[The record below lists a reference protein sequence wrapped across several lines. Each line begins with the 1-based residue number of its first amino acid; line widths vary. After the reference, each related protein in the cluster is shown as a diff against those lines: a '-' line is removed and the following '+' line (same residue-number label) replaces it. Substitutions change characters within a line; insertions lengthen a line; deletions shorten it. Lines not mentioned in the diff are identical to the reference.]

1 MLKMIKYEM
10 RRNLFPYLLMASAL
24 LFLEVLFGLGVFL
37 KNNKLL
43 GVSAAGLMLFGFAG
57 LMFVAVHAIQLYSKD
72 LKNKV
77 GYMVF
82 TTPLPSYKVL
92 GAKILSAFA
101 SSFFLL
107 LFYVGVGVLDAVCL
121 LYGHNIPQL
130 ELSIQFFLGMD
141 AFTFVRFLQYVLWSV
156 FQTYCFLAVIICFGY
171 FSLSLSYTLLQN
183 KKGKN
188 FISNIIFIVLFCILT
203 YVGGKFFAVTVNA
216 DITKTVIESLP
227 GTVFELFCALAAF
240 LSAAYMLDRKINL

>member
-37 KNNKLL
+37 KKDTILSMS
-43 GVSAAGLMLFGFAG
+43 VMGLMLFGFAG
-57 LMFVAVHAIQLYSKD
+57 LLFVAVHAIQLYSKD

-82 TTPLPSYKVL
+82 MTPIPSYKVL
-92 GAKILSAFA
+92 GAKILSAFV

-107 LFYVGVGVLDAVCL
+107 SLYVGVGVLDAVCL

-130 ELSIQFFLGMD
+130 ELSIQAFLGMD
-141 AFTFVRFLQYVLWSV
+141 TFTFVRFLQYVLWFV
-156 FQTYCFLAVIICFGY
+156 FQIYCFLTVIICFGY

-188 FISNIIFIVLFCILT
+188 FISNIIFIVLFSILT
-203 YVGGKFFAVTVNA
+203 YVGGKFFAVNVEA
-216 DITKTVIESLP
+216 DLAKIVVASVP
-227 GTVFELFCALAAF
+227 NTVFELFCALSTF
-240 LSAAYMLDRKINL
+240 LSAAYMLDRKISL